1 MPLQNN
7 PLFTESYPTSQ
18 SACLERCHD
27 THSDGVYT
35 GGLEASSAPVL
46 GESKTC
52 LQNPL
57 WGRTVKKTRH
67 FLAMPFSEIF
77 WDLWGFG
84 FGKKA
89 HPANTSY
96 KRRSRKSSLRQ
107 RCSLSMW
114 MANFDEICLS
124 KSRTTSLMSQNHPL
138 SVLVPSYV
146 QVGNIM

>member
-57 WGRTVKKTRH
+57 AQWKKIGTSWQCLSLRY
-67 FLAMPFSEIF
+67 SEIF
-77 WDLWGFG
+77 EVLALARRLIQQIHHTSEGQGNQASGSVALFRCGRPILMKYAFPSLERPRLWAKIIPSPF
-84 FGKKA
+84 
-89 HPANTSY
+89 
-96 KRRSRKSSLRQ
+96 
-107 RCSLSMW
+107 W
-114 MANFDEICLS
+114 
-124 KSRTTSLMSQNHPL
+124 SQ
-138 SVLVPSYV
+138 V
-146 QVGNIM
+146 MCK